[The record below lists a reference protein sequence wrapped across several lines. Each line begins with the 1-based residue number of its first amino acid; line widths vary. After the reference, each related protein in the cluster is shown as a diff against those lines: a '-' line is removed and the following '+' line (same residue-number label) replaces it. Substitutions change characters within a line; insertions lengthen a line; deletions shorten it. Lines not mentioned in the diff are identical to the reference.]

1 MTLRLYKYDIKLT
14 ILQFKFAT
22 HDISRCLIPPDR
34 GLNPVEPILLFGS
47 PAWGVRYM
55 EGTGSH
61 ESSHIK
67 KGRTSFFE
75 CKGVLIERL
84 REKLL
89 SLKF

>member
-1 MTLRLYKYDIKLT
+1 
-14 ILQFKFAT
+14 
-22 HDISRCLIPPDR
+22 
-34 GLNPVEPILLFGS
+34 
-47 PAWGVRYM
+47 M